1 MCLLIPPVEEKWG
14 TSLQTVPTWKALSR
28 LEGRGRMLAGDWA
41 FAVIE
46 TKPELGGNMVF
57 AQSSLDS
64 CAASRHGAC
73 SWKQLFVY
81 CAVKSIAC
89 SLLCLLFATMAHAQ
103 GVGSS
108 GEISGTVIDAS
119 GGVLPKA
126 TINVI
131 ETQTGLKRTAMT
143 NDTGQFRIVGLSP
156 ATYDVSAQMA
166 GFATEIRRGLT
177 VAIGQTVTSD
187 FKMKPSQ
194 VATVVEV
201 TDQPPVV
208 ETERG
213 SQADRISQQY
223 IEDLPIDRRDYL
235 TFTLLAPGVSDSTR
249 LAGDQDFRVKQTPQS
264 GLSFYG
270 SNGRGN
276 SITVDGGETSGDS
289 GGVRLTVSQDDVQEF
304 QINRSNYAA
313 ELGAATGASINIVT
327 KSGTNDMQGTLYGFF
342 RDDVMDAANPF
353 SFSQPLQPG
362 QAFDPLTQ
370 AELVGSP
377 VKDTLTRQQFGG
389 TIGFPIKKDKTFL
402 LVAFEGLRQN
412 AQNAVP
418 LLTDTNIFLPTASEN
433 AALAA
438 LAAQGSAVVTCLTP
452 PGQPPVLLPANQCA
466 GALQGILT
474 IGTSPA
480 LDPAVTATQAA
491 LNSFLQN
498 QFETEGGLFP
508 YDSREYL
515 GSTRLDH
522 RFNAN
527 NEISVTYR
535 YGHDLEESPDVQSLT
550 AFSAGSSIHTYD
562 NNLQAAWYRQFTPTM
577 QNEARVQWDYNS
589 FNVIPNEPGEVGL
602 QIPSFINN
610 LGTSIFIP
618 NITILRRYEFAD
630 NFTVIRGLHT
640 LKFGAYELLRG
651 NHTESHTFF
660 PGRFV
665 FGSLPGGLISPQL
678 ATTAINPLQSA
689 SLGLPQVYQQGFGNP
704 TYPYYTRPLTDFYA
718 QDSWKVTPSFTLDY
732 GLRYS
737 LDSQF
742 APLTTYK
749 KDFAPRVS
757 FAWDPFKNHKTVVR
771 GGYGIFY
778 GPVDVQIP
786 DVDLSLGVV
795 NGNKSAVENQSGA
808 GQVANLSSI
817 CGVSQFN
824 VPIIPGTGASPCNRE
839 ISIYVD
845 PITST
850 GIPGL
855 QTAPAVF
862 QTLFANGAPNN
873 LIACTTPTAGNAAC
887 ITPAAVAPL
896 GINVTNSGPIG
907 PLQVVFVNQ
916 PGYRPPIAQQASLGI
931 EHEIAPG
938 FSISLSGIYSHTQR
952 LPVAIDTNLL
962 PAPFSTVTLANGQT
976 VSYRNWNT
984 SAAADPL
991 GGAEGLPCAPPAQCV
1006 VNPLVVQ
1013 NNQYS
1018 SEAYALYEG
1027 GIVEVKKRFSDHFT
1041 LFGNYTFS
1049 KAFDTSTDYNSDY
1062 GPQDPTNLN
1071 LDRALSEFDER
1082 HKVVI
1087 AGVLDSP
1094 WKQTVLSGFQLA
1106 PIFSYHS
1113 GHPFNLLAGGEVN
1126 GDNHTTN
1133 ERPIG
1138 AARDTGLGP
1147 NYVDFDAR
1155 LSWRHKLGEKT
1166 NLQFTAEGFN
1176 IANRT
1181 NFASVNNEVS
1191 PLFAFPTAVGGSGE
1205 TTFDVHGVR
1214 PGTVVNGQPATPST
1228 PLTFTSALPK
1238 RQIQLGVRLTF

>member
-1 MCLLIPPVEEKWG
+1 MK
-14 TSLQTVPTWKALSR
+14 SLACVLVCF
-28 LEGRGRMLAGDWA
+28 L
-41 FAVIE
+41 
-46 TKPELGGNMVF
+46 
-57 AQSSLDS
+57 
-64 CAASRHGAC
+64 CATF
-73 SWKQLFVY
+73 L
-81 CAVKSIAC
+81 
-89 SLLCLLFATMAHAQ
+89 AHAQ

-108 GEISGTVIDAS
+108 GEITGTVTDSA
-119 GGVLPKA
+119 GAVLPRA
-126 TINVI
+126 TVNVVDS
-131 ETQTGLKRTAMT
+131 QTGLKRTVVA
-143 NDTGQFRIVGLSP
+143 NGTGQFRVAGLSP
-156 ATYDVSAQMA
+156 ATYDVSVELP
-166 GFATEIRRGLT
+166 GFATEIRRGVT
-177 VAIGQTVTSD
+177 VAIGQTVISD
-187 FKMKPSQ
+187 FKLKPSQ
-194 VATVVEV
+194 VATVIEV

-223 IEDLPIDRRDYL
+223 IADLPIDRRDYL
-235 TFTLLAPGVSDSTR
+235 TFTLLAPGVSDATR

-289 GGVRLTVSQDDVQEF
+289 GGERLTLGQDAVQEF

-313 ELGAATGASINIVT
+313 DLGSATGASINIVT
-327 KSGTNDMQGTLYGFF
+327 KSGTNNVHGSLYGFF
-342 RDDVMDAANPF
+342 RNDAMDAQNPF
-353 SFSQPLQPG
+353 SFSQALQPG
-362 QAFDPLTQ
+362 QTFNPANPDS
-370 AELVGSP
+370 VGTP
-377 VKDTLTRQQFGG
+377 IKDTLSRQQFGG
-389 TIGFPIKKDKTFL
+389 TLGFPIKKDKTFL
-402 LVAFEGLRQN
+402 FVGFEGLRQN

-418 LLTDTNIFLPTASEN
+418 LLTDTNVFRPTAAQN
-433 AALAA
+433 AIIGGLANS
-438 LAAQGSAVVTCLTP
+438 SAPVGCLNLPNGT
-452 PGQPPVLLPANQCA
+452 VLTLPSNICA
-466 GALQGILT
+466 FALQSVLT
-474 IGTSPA
+474 VNPNPGSNPF
-480 LDPAVTATQAA
+480 VTPGQAA
-491 LNSFLQN
+491 LNGFLVN
-498 QFETEGGLFP
+498 QFETQGGVFP
-508 YDSREYL
+508 YDTREYQAS
-515 GSTRLDH
+515 GRLDH
-522 RFNAN
+522 RFDVH
-527 NEISVTYR
+527 NEISLTYR
-535 YGHDLEESPDVQSLT
+535 YGHDLEQSPDVQSLT

-562 NNLQAAWYRQFTPTM
+562 NNLQAAWYRQINPTT

-589 FNVIPNEPGEVGL
+589 FNVIPNEPGQVGL

-610 LGTSIFIP
+610 LGTNIFIP
-618 NITILRRYEFAD
+618 SISILRRYEFAD
-630 NFTVIRGLHT
+630 NFTVIRGRHT

-665 FGSLPGGLISPQL
+665 FGSLPGFLISPQL
-678 ATTAINPLQSA
+678 ATTTINPLQSA
-689 SLGLPQVYQQGFGNP
+689 SFGLPQVYQQGFGNP
-704 TYPYYTRPLTDFYA
+704 TYPYYTRPLTAFYG
-718 QDSWKVTPSFTLDY
+718 QDSWKVTPSFTLNY
-732 GLRYS
+732 GLRYE
-737 LDSQF
+737 LDTQF

-757 FAWDPFKNHKTVVR
+757 FAWDPFKDHKTVVR

-795 NGNKSAVENQSGA
+795 NRNKSAVENSSGA
-808 GQVANLSSI
+808 GQVANLSAI
-817 CGVSQFN
+817 CGVSQFGI
-824 VPIIPGTGASPCNRE
+824 PIIPGNGSSPCNRE

-845 PITST
+845 PL
-850 GIPGL
+850 GGVQALGL
-855 QTAPAVF
+855 AGANTVF
-862 QTLFANGAPNN
+862 QKLFGQG
-873 LIACTTPTAGNAAC
+873 LIQCTTPAPGSAAC

-896 GINVTNSGPIG
+896 GINVTNSGPVG

-916 PGYRPPIAQQASLGI
+916 PGYRPPIAQQASFGI
-931 EHEIAPG
+931 EREVG
-938 FSISLSGIYSHTQR
+938 SGLTISLSGIYSHTQR

-962 PAPFSTVTLANGQT
+962 PAPFTTLTLANGKT

-984 SAAADPL
+984 TAAGADPL
-991 GGAEGLPCAPPAQCV
+991 GGTEPGGLPCDNPVTNATQCF

-1018 SEAYALYEG
+1018 SEAYAVYEA

-1049 KAFDTSTDYNSDY
+1049 KGFDTSTDYNSDY

-1087 AGVLDSP
+1087 AGVFDSP
-1094 WKQTVLSGFQLA
+1094 WKQSILSGFQLA

-1138 AARDTGLGP
+1138 APRDTGLGP
-1147 NYVDFDAR
+1147 NYVDFDMR
-1155 LSWRHKLGEKT
+1155 LSWRHKLGEKAD
-1166 NLQFTAEGFN
+1166 LQFTAEGFN

-1191 PLFAFPTAVGGSGE
+1191 PLFGLTPGF
-1205 TTFDVHGVR
+1205 TTFNVSGIR
-1214 PGTVVNGQPATPST
+1214 PGTALAGGGTATPST
-1228 PLTFTSALPK
+1228 PLAFTSAFPK
-1238 RQIQLGVRLTF
+1238 RQVQLGVRLTF